1 MVLKKALPFKIP
13 KTAGSSLIL
22 QEDLEPF
29 FYDKLHQ
36 HEEFQFTII
45 VAGTGTIIHGD
56 YVGVFEAGDLF
67 LIGSNVPHVFRCDD
81 QYYLGKGKMAHAKTI
96 FFSQE
101 QITALFRNFPEFE
114 VLAKFIERS
123 SLGGCAIEE
132 GKIAL
137 GQQFQKLFSL
147 SPFERV
153 LAFLKFVQVV
163 AKSEQ
168 WKSLSRQTVRHVREK
183 EGKRLDDIF
192 SYTFSNYQK
201 PITLAQ
207 IADIANMNASSFCRY
222 FKQHTRRSYIDF
234 LNEYRIQKACGL
246 LSDPN
251 CSIAQVAFDVGY
263 TNLSNFNR
271 QFRRVMKDTP
281 SKYRKRYRQ
290 SYNR

>member
-13 KTAGSSLIL
+13 KTTGSSLIL

-45 VAGTGTIIHGD
+45 VSGTGTIIHGD

-67 LIGSNVPHVFRCDD
+67 LIGSNVPHVFRCDEP
-81 QYYLGKGKMAHAKTI
+81 YYLKKDKMAHAKTI
-96 FFSQE
+96 FFNQE
-101 QITALFRNFPEFE
+101 QIAALLTNFHEFE
-114 VLAKFIERS
+114 VLAKFLEAA
-123 SLGGCAIEE
+123 SLGGRAIEA
-132 GKIAL
+132 GKMAL
-137 GQQFQKLFSL
+137 GQQFLGLFSL
-147 SPFERV
+147 PPFERV

-168 WKSLSRQTVRHVREK
+168 WKSLSRQSARHVREK
-183 EGKRLDDIF
+183 EGKRLDDII

-207 IADIANMNASSFCRY
+207 IADIANMNISSFCRY
-222 FKQHTRRSYIDF
+222 FKQHTRRSYVDF

-251 CSIAQVAFDVGY
+251 CSIAQVAFEVGY

-271 QFRRVMKDTP
+271 QFRRLMKGTP
-281 SKYRKRYRQ
+281 SQYRKRYGQ
-290 SYNR
+290 SYSR